1 VKTIKPG
8 SLDTSFWTIGYHA
21 EVLPY
26 LFDYF
31 KIFLAPEVEDEILA
45 RDIQFPNVVYGYSKL
60 YEVFKE
66 DKRFQIIY
74 PQGRLGQFGYGEDAA
89 ISLALEHNW
98 MLLINDVR
106 PYNYARSR
114 GISTVSVPAFVVL
127 LLSSGTIHKSAAEAK
142 LQAIQ
147 YNTSQDLLDSARNA
161 IAALNS

>member
-1 VKTIKPG
+1 MKTIQPA

-31 KIFLAPEVEDEILA
+31 KIFVVPEVEDEILA
-45 RDIQFPNVVYGYSKL
+45 RDVRFPNIVYGYSKL
-60 YEVFKE
+60 YQVFKE
-66 DKRFQIIY
+66 DRRFQIVA
-74 PQGRLGQFGYGEDAA
+74 PQSRLGQFGRGEDAA

-106 PYNYARSR
+106 PHNYARAR
-114 GISTVSVPAFVVL
+114 GILTVSVPAFVVL

-147 YNTSQDLLDSARNA
+147 YNTSPALLDDAKNA
-161 IAALNS
+161 IVALTS

>member
-1 VKTIKPG
+1 VKTIQSA

-31 KIFLAPEVEDEILA
+31 KIFVAPEVEDEILA
-45 RDIQFPNVVYGYSKL
+45 RDVRFPNIVYGYSKL

-66 DKRFQIIY
+66 DKRFQIVS
-74 PQGRLGQFGYGEDAA
+74 PQSRLGQFGHGEDAA

-106 PYNYARSR
+106 PHAR

-127 LLSSGTIHKSAAEAK
+127 LLSSGTIHRSAAEAK

-147 YNTSQDLLDSARNA
+147 YNTSQALLDNARNA
-161 IAALNS
+161 IAALIS

>member
-1 VKTIKPG
+1 MKTIKPA

-26 LFDYF
+26 IFDYF
-31 KIFLAPEVEDEILA
+31 KISVAPDVEDEILA
-45 RDIQFPNVVYGYSKL
+45 RDVRFPMVVYGYSKL

-66 DKRFQIIY
+66 DKRCQILS
-74 PQGRLGQFGYGEDAA
+74 PQSRLGQFGRGEDAA

-106 PYNYARSR
+106 PHNYARAR

-147 YNTSQDLLDSARNA
+147 HNTSPALLDAARNA
-161 IAALNS
+161 IAAVTS

>member
-1 VKTIKPG
+1 MKTIKPA

-31 KIFLAPEVEDEILA
+31 KIFVAPEVEDEILA
-45 RDIQFPNVVYGYSKL
+45 RDVRFPNVVYGYSKL

-66 DKRFQIIY
+66 DKRFQIVS
-74 PQGRLGQFGYGEDAA
+74 PQSRLGQFGRGEDAA

-106 PYNYARSR
+106 PPPS
-114 GISTVSVPAFVVL
+114 
-127 LLSSGTIHKSAAEAK
+127 
-142 LQAIQ
+142 
-147 YNTSQDLLDSARNA
+147 
-161 IAALNS
+161 